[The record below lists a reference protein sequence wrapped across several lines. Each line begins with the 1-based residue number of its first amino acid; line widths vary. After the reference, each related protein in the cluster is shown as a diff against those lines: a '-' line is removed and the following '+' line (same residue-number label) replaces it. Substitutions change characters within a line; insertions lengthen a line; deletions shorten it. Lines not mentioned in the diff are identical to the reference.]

1 LATTGILPR
10 GFLFTSHELYD
21 DENAYDILPAL
32 KSGVSLQRR
41 MAYQRSIH
49 LRSKLRSV
57 LECCYKYKK
66 VDEELRAKISPLA
79 VRAFRGLHHR
89 DYAKFDIRIEEGSGI
104 SYFTDSNP
112 NTAFGPDMGL
122 PMTEVMALNGIS
134 FQETLVSLL
143 ADPYKKFAG
152 LDRKFRIRD
161 FAKRWWDV
169 NEVTIPG
176 TKRKNIRY
184 DRKML
189 FVVTPK
195 KALFPKKLG
204 MVRSL

>member
-1 LATTGILPR
+1 
-10 GFLFTSHELYD
+10 
-21 DENAYDILPAL
+21 
-32 KSGVSLQRR
+32 
-41 MAYQRSIH
+41 M
-49 LRSKLRSV
+49 
-57 LECCYKYKK
+57 
-66 VDEELRAKISPLA
+66 RAKISPLA

-152 LDRKFRIRD
+152 LDRKFRIPD
-161 FAKRWWDV
+161 FEKRWWDENGLV
-169 NEVTIPG
+169 
-176 TKRKNIRY
+176 Y
-184 DRKML
+184 DRKLMFL
-189 FVVTPK
+189 ITSK
-195 KALFPKKLG
+195 KEEFPRSLG
-204 MVRSL
+204 MIRVN

>member
-1 LATTGILPR
+1 
-10 GFLFTSHELYD
+10 
-21 DENAYDILPAL
+21 
-32 KSGVSLQRR
+32 
-41 MAYQRSIH
+41 
-49 LRSKLRSV
+49 
-57 LECCYKYKK
+57 
-66 VDEELRAKISPLA
+66 LRAKISPLA

-161 FAKRWWDV
+161 FAKRWWDENGLV
-169 NEVTIPG
+169 
-176 TKRKNIRY
+176 Y
-184 DRKML
+184 DRKLMFL
-189 FVVTPK
+189 ITSK
-195 KALFPKKLG
+195 KEEFPRSLG
-204 MVRSL
+204 MIRVN